1 MPSSRA
7 AAAPKPT
14 SQASRYERQQA
25 GAAQARLGVA
35 VGAIV
40 LLVLPYLPSPVG
52 PFPNPLADVPGFAD
66 QVGPWD
72 WRGYL
77 WDLVAPSLLQPL
89 IPAGLFGFPHPA
101 VTPFLMMRLGGAI
114 FGLLVILGLIQHVL
128 SLYAQR
134 TRPLLGKHAYVRL
147 RVPGNARTTPAD
159 GVTLL
164 RTLHG
169 MLPPANL
176 AQGSPVPLT
185 LRWTA
190 RPEMPV
196 TQGVTVCGPPTLL
209 TSIAKTLEGLT
220 RGAAAE
226 VLPDPFAAELQEG
239 RWLCWADVRQVAPR
253 FLPIAV
259 AGKSDDPLLDAM
271 LPALS
276 PQAGVI
282 LADVQIM
289 LSPLADRTWRLP
301 VLAQQEA
308 LKLDIATPE
317 SRAMDA
323 KAAGPAFRV
332 GVRLRV
338 IAENREAGLAMAQ
351 TVAATLSSSAQP
363 VASTVQRLS
372 TGGAQALPAVLP
384 PAPALPGLLVKV
396 ALGTGAVL
404 ALSVAAGCWLWA
416 AAGLLTWALPLLAFP
431 IPVLALGCWHRRQI
445 KADMRLLHA
454 RVVGA
459 ILPPVN
465 PNLVP
470 VFGPWL
476 GRDG

>member
-1 MPSSRA
+1 MPTSA
-7 AAAPKPT
+7 AAVPKPT
-14 SQASRYERQQA
+14 SQASRYGRQQA
-25 GAAQARLGVA
+25 AAAQARLGVVAGA
-35 VGAIV
+35 VV
-40 LLVLPYLPSPVG
+40 VLVLPYLPSPIG
-52 PFPNPLADVPGFAD
+52 PFPNPLANVPGFAD
-66 QVGPWD
+66 QFGPWD

-77 WDLVAPSLLQPL
+77 WKLLAPSLLHEL
-89 IPAGLFGFPHPA
+89 IPADLFGFPHPA
-101 VTPFLMMRLGGAI
+101 VTPFLMMRVGAAI
-114 FGLLVILGLIQHVL
+114 FGLLVIQGLIRHVI

-134 TRPLLGKHAYVRL
+134 TRPLLGNHVYVRL
-147 RVPGNARTTPAD
+147 RIPGNARSTPAD

-169 MLPPANL
+169 MVPPANL

-209 TSIAKTLEGLT
+209 TSIAKTLEGLA
-220 RGAAAE
+220 RGAVAE
-226 VLPDPFAAELQEG
+226 VLPDPFTAELHEG

-259 AGKSDDPLLDAM
+259 AGRTDDPLLDAM
-271 LPALS
+271 LPGLS

-282 LADVQIM
+282 ISDVQIM

-308 LKLDIATPE
+308 LKLDIATAE
-317 SRAMDA
+317 KQAIDA

-332 GVRLRV
+332 GMRLRV
-338 IAENREAGLAMAQ
+338 IAENREAGLAMVQ
-351 TVAATLSSSAQP
+351 TMADTLSSSTQT
-363 VASTVQRLS
+363 VAGSVQRLS
-372 TGGAQALPAVLP
+372 GSGAQALPAVLP
-384 PAPALPGLLVKV
+384 PAPGLSGLVVKI
-396 ALGTGAVL
+396 ALGVGTVL
-404 ALSVAAGCWLWA
+404 ALAVAGGCWAWA
-416 AAGLLTWALPLLAFP
+416 TAGLLWALPLLVFP
-431 IPVLALGCWHRRQI
+431 LPVLALGCWHRRQR

-454 RVVGA
+454 GVVGA

-470 VFGPWL
+470 VFSPWL